1 MNKTRRTFFRTAS
14 ATGIGE
20 TIASVIAF
28 KVEMGRSFGL
38 WTAFRN
44 QAQVEW
50 LLSARLHWKGFREA
64 ATIGAHEITCTAP
77 RRVRWLA

>member
-20 TIASVIAF
+20 TIASVMAF
-28 KVEMGRSFGL
+28 KMEMGRSFGL

-44 QAQVEW
+44 TGPSRVAFV
-50 LLSARLHWKGFREA
+50 SATPLERF
-64 ATIGAHEITCTAP
+64 
-77 RRVRWLA
+77 